1 MQSATRW
8 DMGPLRILGPD
19 DGASFWQ
26 PWPTLGHVT
35 LKLWPDAF
43 PSNRFA
49 AGTQVL
55 PPGGT
60 IPEHAHRNAEE
71 LLVVLDG
78 EGAATVDGTQHRLAP
93 TSIVYVGRWVRH
105 GFTNDSQR
113 DLTLFFCIWP
123 PGLDH
128 ALQAIGQPRKPGEPR
143 PVVALPSDIA
153 LRMAPASF
161 ARPDELV
168 GPDGRSVDHADR
180 GQAIVLGPDD
190 GDSYWQPEPTGGY
203 ATIKL
208 SPKNLRENHLTVVVQ
223 VVPPGGLLP
232 VHAHARNEEI
242 KLIVAGSGT
251 AIVEGEEVAV
261 EPGTLLFTGRWVT
274 HGFRNTGDQP
284 LTILA
289 VFSPP
294 DLEGIIAGLGTP
306 RRVGELRPPSVRFPD
321 DLGAI
326 LERHSLVVTDPVS
339 SSS

>member
-1 MQSATRW
+1 MKPQDRW
-8 DMGPLRILGPD
+8 DKGPLRILGPD

-35 LKLWPDAF
+35 LKLWPDTF

-49 AGTQVL
+49 AGVQVL
-55 PPGGT
+55 PPGGV

-78 EGAATVDGTQHRLAP
+78 EGSASVDGAQQRLAP
-93 TSIVYVGRWVRH
+93 TSLVYVGRWVRH
-105 GFTNDSQR
+105 GFRNDSQR

-128 ALQAIGQPRKPGEPR
+128 ALQAIGQPRRPGDPR
-143 PVVALPSDIA
+143 PVVELPSDFA
-153 LRMAPASF
+153 LRMAPGGF
-161 ARPDELV
+161 ARPDELAD
-168 GPDGRSVDHADR
+168 PAGRPVEHADR
-180 GQAIVLGPDD
+180 GQAIVLGPDE

-208 SPKNLRENHLTVVVQ
+208 SPSNLAENHLTVVVQ
-223 VVPPGGLLP
+223 VVPPGGVLP

-242 KLIVAGSGT
+242 KVIVTGTGT

-294 DLEGIIAGLGTP
+294 DLEGILAGIGTP
-306 RRVGELRPPSVRFPD
+306 RRVGEPRPPSVPWPHD
-321 DLGAI
+321 VDAI
-326 LERHSLVVTDPVS
+326 LGRHSLVVPAPPRDF
-339 SSS
+339 